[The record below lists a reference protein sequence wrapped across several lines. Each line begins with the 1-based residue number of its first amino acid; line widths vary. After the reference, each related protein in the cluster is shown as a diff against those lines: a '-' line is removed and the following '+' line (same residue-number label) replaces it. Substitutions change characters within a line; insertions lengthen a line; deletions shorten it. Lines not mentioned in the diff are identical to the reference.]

1 MRLQPGLGHPE
12 PLHQAEQV
20 GDGHAVAVAGGAA
33 VGGVD
38 VRVGVDPNESALLL
52 ERDLKKISPQN
63 NAEKSHLHFSTDAWG
78 NTLLPQSSRNSKL
91 SKCKSWISCYVALTF
106 VC

>member
-1 MRLQPGLGHPE
+1 MRLQPGLRHPE

-52 ERDLKKISPQN
+52 ERDFKKISPQN
-63 NAEKSHLHFSTDAWG
+63 NAEKLHLI
-78 NTLLPQSSRNSKL
+78 TLFN
-91 SKCKSWISCYVALTF
+91 
-106 VC
+106 